1 MSILRD
7 KTTNQITH
15 IGIDFHFANGIQYYL
30 TKKDYDLYMS
40 HRITENETRLFFGKD
55 NLSFEDISNIAN
67 GDYPQNI
74 LKYDIMRHN
83 ELFQDPI
90 KAI

>member
-1 MSILRD
+1 MSVLRS
-7 KTTNQITH
+7 KTTNEITH
-15 IGIDFHFANGIQYYL
+15 ISIHFANGMQYYL

-40 HRITENETRLFFGKD
+40 HEVTEDETRLFFGED
-55 NLSFEDISNIAN
+55 NLTFKEISNVAN
-67 GDYPQNI
+67 GDYPQQI
-74 LKYDIMRHN
+74 LKYDIMRYN

>member
-15 IGIDFHFANGIQYYL
+15 IGIHFANGMQYYL
-30 TKKDYDLYMS
+30 SKRDYDLYMS
-40 HRITENETRLFFGKD
+40 HEITENETRLFFCQD
-55 NLSFEDISNIAN
+55 SLSFEDITNVAN
-67 GDYPQNI
+67 GDYPQQI

>member
-15 IGIDFHFANGIQYYL
+15 ISIHFANGMQYYL
-30 TKKDYDLYMS
+30 SKKDYDLYMN
-40 HRITENETRLFFGKD
+40 HYVTNKETKAFFGDDDLLK
-55 NLSFEDISNIAN
+55 EITNIAN
-67 GDYPQNI
+67 GNYPQNI